1 MPLPLIPVG
10 LAVASVLGGAFGI
23 KKGMDA
29 KSDYNSAKR
38 WNKKAQELFD
48 SAKAD
53 LESARESSQNS
64 LEELG
69 KTKFEILENSILP
82 YVDAISKVKHFD
94 YKSEDINEGD
104 LRHDGG
110 SLAIDLT
117 GQSLVEMK
125 ELVSGGVTSLGA
137 GGLAG
142 LAAYGGVGMLGTAS
156 TGTAI
161 GSLTGVAASNATL
174 AWLGGG
180 SLASGGLGMAGG
192 TAVLGG
198 IVAGPVLAVGGM
210 MLASKAE
217 EAKENA
223 WANFDLAEV
232 QAEEMGLAR
241 VKTEAIG
248 SRLHE
253 MNDVLISLNDEF
265 IPLLQGLEKLIQE
278 EPRRLSEARSRL
290 GIVVVNLI
298 DETIRIKILAEERSK
313 GLLNKIKNIFLGN
326 PVKKQIQT
334 SLEAIAVELDSDR
347 GRHFFSDLSGYD
359 LGGEQLSKSTEDL
372 RNDKE
377 MLMNFLASDEP
388 PEISFTLLDKK
399 NQEGLHMAF
408 SLAKTLDSLIKT
420 KILNEDGSVVE
431 ESGEAVASGNIM
443 LASLRENKTAR
454 AA

>member
-1 MPLPLIPVG
+1 MPLPII
-10 LAVASVLGGAFGI
+10 LAGMAIASAVYGV
-23 KKGMDA
+23 KKGVDA
-29 KSDYNSAKR
+29 KSD
-38 WNKKAQELFD
+38 FD
-48 SAKAD
+48 SAKNWNDKAKD
-53 LESARESSQNS
+53 LFEGAKEELEESRLRTQSA

-69 KTKFEILENSILP
+69 GTKVAILSRSIIPFVSAFEKIKSFKYNSGVLG
-82 YVDAISKVKHFD
+82 
-94 YKSEDINEGD
+94 EGD
-104 LRHDGG
+104 LPENGQLEFDAMAE
-110 SLAIDLT
+110 ST
-117 GQSLVEMK
+117 MEVQSLIA
-125 ELVSGGVTSLGA
+125 GGAGSIGA

-217 EAKENA
+217 EAKEKA

-241 VKTEAIG
+241 VKTEAIEL
-248 SRLHE
+248 RLHE
-253 MNDVLISLNDEF
+253 MNDVLISLDDEF
-265 IPLLQGLEKLIQE
+265 IPLLEGLEKLIKE

-298 DETIRIKILAEERSK
+298 DETIRIKILAEERRK
-313 GLLNKIKNIFLGN
+313 GLLNKIKNVFLGN
-326 PVKKQIQT
+326 PVKKQIQS
-334 SLEAIAVELDSDR
+334 SLEAIAVELDSVR

-359 LGGEQLSKSTEDL
+359 LEGEQLNKSIEEL

-377 MLMNFLASDEP
+377 MVINFLASDEP

-399 NQEGLHMAF
+399 NQAGLHMAF

-431 ESGEAVASGNIM
+431 ESGEAVETGRIV
-443 LASLRENKTAR
+443 LTSLLEKNTAR